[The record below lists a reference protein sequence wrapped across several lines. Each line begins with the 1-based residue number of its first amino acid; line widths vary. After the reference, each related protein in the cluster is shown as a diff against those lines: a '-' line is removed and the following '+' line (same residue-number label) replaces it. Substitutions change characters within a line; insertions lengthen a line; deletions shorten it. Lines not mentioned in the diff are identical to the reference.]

1 MYFQSRDE
9 RYRSPF
15 GAVPEGTAIYLR
27 VRLPRAWQ
35 CSGCRLVT
43 ALDGGLDRRADM
55 FWAGMDGDDQ
65 EWWDCHYTPAVPG
78 LYWYGFEMTLADGA
92 AYLVRRPDGSADM
105 VRTPGGAR
113 WQLTCYEAGFS
124 TPDWLAGGVI

>member
-1 MYFQSRDE
+1 
-9 RYRSPF
+9 
-15 GAVPEGTAIYLR
+15 
-27 VRLPRAWQ
+27 
-35 CSGCRLVT
+35 
-43 ALDGGLDRRADM
+43 M

-105 VRTPGGAR
+105 VRTPAAR
-113 WQLTCYEAGFS
+113 VGS
-124 TPDWLAGGVI
+124 